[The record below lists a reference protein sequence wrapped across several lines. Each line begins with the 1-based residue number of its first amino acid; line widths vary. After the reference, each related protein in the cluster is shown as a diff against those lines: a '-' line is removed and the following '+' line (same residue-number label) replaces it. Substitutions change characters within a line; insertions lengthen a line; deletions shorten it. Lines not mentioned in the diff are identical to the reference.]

1 MFQEMIRQIQR
12 AETIS
17 YTGKIE
23 NIVGM
28 SIEASGGRA
37 AVGDICQ
44 IYNGDAGGQVMAEV
58 VGFKNDHIL
67 LMPYSDM
74 SGISAGNF
82 VRNTGRRL
90 SLRMGPFLKGRVINA
105 LGQPIDGKGPFQG
118 GTLFCVENNHYIN
131 PMTRPP
137 IRERMEFGVKA
148 IDSMLTIGKGQRIG
162 IFAGS
167 GVGKSTLMGMIA
179 KNVKADINV
188 IALVGERGR
197 EVLEFMEKD
206 LGPEGMRRSILVVAT
221 SDQPAM
227 LRKQCPSVA
236 TGIAEFFRDQGYDVL
251 LMMDRLKAAYT
262 ATAVAE
268 YFRDQ
273 GKDVLLMMD
282 NLTRFS
288 MAQREIGLAVGEPPV
303 SRGYTPSI
311 YAELPKLLERS
322 GNFQKGSITG
332 VYTVLVEGDD
342 TNEPIADT
350 VRGILD
356 GHIVLSRR
364 LANSNHFP
372 AIDIG
377 ASISRLMADIVSDEH
392 KRLAARVRDVMGIYE
407 KNADL
412 VSVGA
417 YKAGT
422 NPRLDYALGKMDG
435 INQFLTQGVDEAFSY
450 EEDLEAMRKLL

>member
-206 LGPEGMRRSILVVAT
+206 LGPEGAAQPLFDRTEHMPVKVGEADTLDAT
-221 SDQPAM
+221 EPDFAPRLAKAITEAEQEGARHVELKLAPEH
-227 LRKQCPSVA
+227 LGRLSVEL
-236 TGIAEFFRDQGYDVL
+236 T
-251 LMMDRLKAAYT
+251 
-262 ATAVAE
+262 
-268 YFRDQ
+268 Q
-273 GKDVLLMMD
+273 GKDGVLHIV
-282 NLTRFS
+282 FH
-288 MAQREIGLAVGEPPV
+288 
-303 SRGYTPSI
+303 
-311 YAELPKLLERS
+311 AENEQAMKLL
-322 GNFQKGSITG
+322 Q
-332 VYTVLVEGDD
+332 
-342 TNEPIADT
+342 
-350 VRGILD
+350 
-356 GHIVLSRR
+356 
-364 LANSNHFP
+364 
-372 AIDIG
+372 
-377 ASISRLMADIVSDEH
+377 EH
-392 KRLAARVRDVMGIYE
+392 SAT
-407 KNADL
+407 L
-412 VSVGA
+412 VSMLHGSHSGEIQVEVPRPQQGEQPWQQPEQQP
-417 YKAGT
+417 GQQHGR
-422 NPRLDYALGKMDG
+422 NPQEQGRQRQSTEDFLQQLRLGLLG
-435 INQFLTQGVDEAFSY
+435 VEA
-450 EEDLEAMRKLL
+450 E